1 MSGDHNEDL
10 PRHTADWPVGEPVKA
25 GGEGHNDGHPAAHHA
40 GGSVEYG
47 GHPGEPGQHV
57 SADSGREPGAVA
69 EAAGID
75 PAALAAHGI
84 DLDVAETVAPERE
97 IGVKVGDSLVQV
109 QDLTVKF
116 GGLLALD
123 NVSFD
128 IKRGE
133 ILGLIG
139 PNGAGKTTC
148 FNAMTGVYKPS
159 SGKVLLEGQSIG
171 GVKQHKITRMGLAR
185 TFQNIR
191 LFAEMTALENVVV
204 GLDARHKTSV
214 GRALLR
220 LPTHIRE
227 EKAAIER
234 GMALLD
240 FVGIADHWN
249 ILSRHLPYG
258 HQRRLE
264 IARALATDPK
274 VLCLDEPA
282 AGFNPAEKEELMTLI
297 RTIRDDGYT
306 VLLIEHDMKLV
317 MGVTDRIVVLEFG
330 KKIAD
335 GAPRAIREDPRVISA
350 YLGEPE
356 DDVA

>member
-1 MSGDHNEDL
+1 MSEENASAV
-10 PRHTADWPVGEPVKA
+10 PTQAGE
-25 GGEGHNDGHPAAHHA
+25 
-40 GGSVEYG
+40 
-47 GHPGEPGQHV
+47 
-57 SADSGREPGAVA
+57 A
-69 EAAGID
+69 EATAQTGPD
-75 PAALAAHGI
+75 VAALAEAGVEPE
-84 DLDVAETVAPERE
+84 LAEMVAPDRE
-97 IGVKVGDSLVQV
+97 IAAKVGENIVEV
-109 QDLTVKF
+109 KNLTIKF
-116 GGLLALD
+116 GGLVALD
-123 NVSFD
+123 NISFN

-148 FNAMTGVYKPS
+148 FNAMTGVYKPT
-159 SGKVLLEGQSIG
+159 SGQVVLEGQVING
-171 GVKQHKITRMGLAR
+171 LKQHKITRLGLSR

-191 LFAEMTALENVVV
+191 LFGEMTALENVVV
-204 GLDARHKTSV
+204 GLDARHRTSV
-214 GRALLR
+214 GGALLR

-227 EKAAIER
+227 EKSAIER

-240 FVGIADHWN
+240 FVGIADHAHF
-249 ILSRHLPYG
+249 LSRHLPYG
-258 HQRRLE
+258 YQRRLE

-282 AGFNPAEKEELMTLI
+282 AGFNPAEKEELMALI
-297 RTIRDDGYT
+297 RTIRDEGYT

-335 GAPRAIREDPRVISA
+335 GLPRVIREDPRVVAA

>member
-1 MSGDHNEDL
+1 MTESTEETG
-10 PRHTADWPVGEPVKA
+10 R
-25 GGEGHNDGHPAAHHA
+25 HA
-40 GGSVEYG
+40 GI
-47 GHPGEPGQHV
+47 PGV
-57 SADSGREPGAVA
+57 DTDVA
-69 EAAGID
+69 EAA
-75 PAALAAHGI
+75 AA
-84 DLDVAETVAPERE
+84 ERD
-97 IGVKVGDSLVQV
+97 IAVKVGDDLVEV
-109 QDLTVKF
+109 KNLTMKF

-123 NVSFD
+123 NISFT

-148 FNAMTGVYKPS
+148 FNAMTGVYKPT
-159 SGKVLLEGQSIG
+159 GGQVLLEGRVLN
-171 GVKQHKITRMGLAR
+171 GVKQHKITRAGLAR

-191 LFAEMTALENVVV
+191 LFGEMTALENVVV

-214 GRALLR
+214 IGALLR
-220 LPTHIRE
+220 LPRHIRE
-227 EKAAIER
+227 EKSSIER
-234 GMALLD
+234 GMALLE
-240 FVGIADHWN
+240 FVGIADQAAT
-249 ILSRHLPYG
+249 LSRHLPYG
-258 HQRRLE
+258 SQRRLE

-282 AGFNPAEKEELMTLI
+282 AGFNPAEKEELMQLI

-335 GAPRAIREDPRVISA
+335 DVPSVIREDPKVVSA

-356 DDVA
+356 DDFA

>member
-1 MSGDHNEDL
+1 MSTTEPEMAPENE
-10 PRHTADWPVGEPVKA
+10 R
-25 GGEGHNDGHPAAHHA
+25 
-40 GGSVEYG
+40 
-47 GHPGEPGQHV
+47 
-57 SADSGREPGAVA
+57 GRSSDAPEIDEAMMAEQGIDMEVA
-69 EAAGID
+69 EA
-75 PAALAAHGI
+75 
-84 DLDVAETVAPERE
+84 VAPDRE
-97 IGVKVGDSLVQV
+97 IAVEVGDKLVEV
-109 QDLTVKF
+109 QNLTIKF
-116 GGLLALD
+116 GGLVALD

-148 FNAMTGVYKPS
+148 FNAMTGVYKPT
-159 SGKVLLEGQSIG
+159 SGKILLEGTSIG
-171 GVKQHKITRMGLAR
+171 GQKQHKITRMGLAR

-191 LFAEMTALENVVV
+191 LFGEMTALENVVV
-204 GLDARHKTSV
+204 GLDARHRTSV
-214 GRALLR
+214 GGALLR
-220 LPTHIRE
+220 LPRHIRE
-227 EKAAIER
+227 EKSAIER
-234 GMALLD
+234 GMALLE
-240 FVGIADHWN
+240 FVGVADHAAT
-249 ILSRHLPYG
+249 LSRHLSYG

-282 AGFNPAEKEELMTLI
+282 AGFNPAEKEDLMALI
-297 RTIRDDGYT
+297 RTIRGDGYT

-335 GAPRAIREDPRVISA
+335 GIPSAIREDPRVVAA